1 MGFLKM
7 TLKDKTGKE
16 LSRSEG
22 EAVLKGRASITI
34 TIYAALLAICTLL
47 GNGISGRILSDNI
60 QANDAW
66 SFYQAKT
73 IKEDLYLIA
82 TKMVNDKE
90 SIDSYNQYIA
100 KLEKDRAKIIENA
113 RALEADRDEAKK
125 RSPYFS
131 FANTILQIA
140 IVLSTTAILAVSLMM
155 WYASI
160 ATGLI
165 GIFLLCNGVW
175 YFIPM

>member
-1 MGFLKM
+1 MV
-7 TLKDKTGKE
+7 LKDKTGKE

-82 TKMVNDKE
+82 TKIVLDNQSLNAYND
-90 SIDSYNQYIA
+90 YIK
-100 KLEKDRAKIIENA
+100 KLEEDRAKITDTA
-113 RALEADRDEAKK
+113 RSLEADRDEAKK

-131 FANTILQIA
+131 FANTVLQIA
-140 IVLSTTAILAVSLMM
+140 IVLSTTAILAVSLTM

-160 ATGLI
+160 VTGLV

-175 YFIPM
+175 YFLPF

>member
-1 MGFLKM
+1 
-7 TLKDKTGKE
+7 
-16 LSRSEG
+16 
-22 EAVLKGRASITI
+22 
-34 TIYAALLAICTLL
+34 
-47 GNGISGRILSDNI
+47 
-60 QANDAW
+60 
-66 SFYQAKT
+66 
-73 IKEDLYLIA
+73 
-82 TKMVNDKE
+82 MVNDKE

-100 KLEKDRAKIIENA
+100 KLEKDRAKITDNA
-113 RALEADRDEAKK
+113 RALESDRDEAKK

>member
-1 MGFLKM
+1 MVI
-7 TLKDKTGKE
+7 KDKTGKI

-47 GNGISGRILSDNI
+47 GNGISSRILTDNI

-66 SFYQAKT
+66 SYYQAKS
-73 IKEDLYLIA
+73 IKQDLYETISNI
-82 TKMVNDKE
+82 TSDKSLQE
-90 SIDSYNQYIA
+90 SYHQYIT
-100 KLEKDRAKIIENA
+100 KLDKDRAKITEHA
-113 RALEADRDEAKK
+113 HDLERDRDEAKK

-140 IVLSTTAILAVSLMM
+140 IVLSTTAILAVSLTM

-165 GIFLLCNGVW
+165 GILLLCNGIW
-175 YFIPM
+175 FILPL

>member
-1 MGFLKM
+1 MA
-7 TLKDKTGKE
+7 LKDKTGKI

-22 EAVLKGRASITI
+22 EAVMKSRGAITI

-47 GNGISGRILSDNI
+47 GNSISSRILTDNI

-82 TKMVNDKE
+82 TKMVTDNQ
-90 SIDSYNQYIA
+90 STDSYNDYIK
-100 KLEKDRAKIIENA
+100 KLEKDRAKITEHA
-113 RALEADRDEAKK
+113 HELEADRDEAKK
-125 RSPYFS
+125 RSPFFS

-140 IVLSTTAILAVSLMM
+140 IVLSTTAILAVSLTM

-160 ATGLI
+160 ATGI
-165 GIFLLCNGVW
+165 FGIVLMCNGIW
-175 YFIPM
+175 YFLPL

>member
-1 MGFLKM
+1 MA
-7 TLKDKTGKE
+7 LKDKTGKE

-82 TKMVNDKE
+82 TKIVLDNQSLNAYND
-90 SIDSYNQYIA
+90 YIK
-100 KLEKDRAKIIENA
+100 KLEEDRAKITDTA
-113 RALEADRDEAKK
+113 RSLEADRDEGRKDDRRLRA
-125 RSPYFS
+125 
-131 FANTILQIA
+131 
-140 IVLSTTAILAVSLMM
+140 
-155 WYASI
+155 
-160 ATGLI
+160 
-165 GIFLLCNGVW
+165 
-175 YFIPM
+175 